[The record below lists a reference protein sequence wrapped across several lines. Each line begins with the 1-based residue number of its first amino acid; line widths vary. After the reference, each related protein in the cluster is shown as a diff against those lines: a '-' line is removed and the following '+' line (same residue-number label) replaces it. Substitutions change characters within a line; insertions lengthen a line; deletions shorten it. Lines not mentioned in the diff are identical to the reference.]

1 MKTQNDNNLTAVQAS
16 ELKALATMTD
26 KDIDYSDIPE
36 LSDYFFLNAVQ
47 NPFYKPTKKSTTI
60 RVDQD
65 VLQWLKADGKGYQ
78 TRINSILR
86 DAMLKE
92 IHK

>member
-36 LSDYFFLNAVQ
+36 LNDYFFLNAVQ